1 MNIFKKLAI
10 GAVVSAAFGVAGAA
24 TTFGDGGAA
33 LQGVIN
39 SLYTNAGTSTALAP
53 NVVTD
58 QHAPDE
64 QWQMGASG
72 ASVNTFVIQLA
83 GLASSHEFGIYDV
96 NNSANQVTLFSGSVT
111 QGAQVFLSVDAAF
124 NFQSFTTSPLAT
136 IDSATFSGATF
147 GYYLKAG
154 SNTFYSQ
161 AALNGGDDHMVA
173 YQGDG
178 DTIKIPNRAAG
189 TWAANEYI
197 LAFEDLPFSGSD
209 RDYTDFVVLVESVN
223 SVSEPASLALVGL
236 SLAGLGLASRRR
248 RPV

>member
-24 TTFGDGGAA
+24 TTFGDGGTA

-39 SLYTNAGTSTALAP
+39 SLYTNASTPLAAAP
-53 NVVTD
+53 DVNLD
-58 QHAPDE
+58 QHSPDE
-64 QWQMGASG
+64 VWQMGASG

-83 GLASSHEFGIYDV
+83 GLAGSHEFGIYDLS
-96 NNSANQVTLFSGSVT
+96 NTANQVTLFSGAVA
-111 QGAQVFLSVDAAF
+111 QGAQVFLSVDASF
-124 NFQSFTTSPLAT
+124 HFESFTTGPATT
-136 IDSATFSGATF
+136 IDTATFSSAMF

-161 AALNGGDDHMVA
+161 SALNGGEDHMVA
-173 YQGDG
+173 YEGDG

-189 TWAANEYI
+189 IWGANEYI
-197 LAFEDLPFSGSD
+197 LAWEDLPFAGSD
-209 RDYTDFVVLVESVN
+209 RDYTDFVVLVESVS

-248 RPV
+248 RAA